1 MEKLMLIDGNSILN
15 RAFYGLQG
23 PRMLTAADGLHTNAI
38 YAFLNILNKY
48 LAEEEPQYICVA
60 FDLRAPTFR
69 HREFDGYKAHR
80 KGMPPEL
87 AEQVPY
93 TKEILDAMNIKRLE
107 VEGYEADDIIGSV
120 SKCAEERKMQVV
132 IVTGD
137 RDSLQLASENTR
149 IIIPVT
155 RAGRTET
162 EHFDAAAVFGRYGVT
177 PAQLIDVKALM
188 GDKSDNIPGVPGIGE
203 KTALELI
210 QEYGTLEGV
219 YENLEKISRKAVRE
233 KLEANRDLA
242 FMSRRLAAIERNVPG
257 LCPLDELKRKE
268 IDRDRLYRLF
278 TRLGF
283 KSMIEKFGLDM
294 SGRIETARAEVP
306 EFITV
311 DDLIALA
318 GLAASMAEA
327 KEVSICHLLDH
338 TDRFGTR
345 LSGIAFSWA
354 GKNAY
359 VNIGTGI
366 SEDQFLDVFGDF
378 FADAGIG
385 KYGHGLK
392 NLIVYLKHKGVPF
405 EGLRFD
411 TIIGAYILD
420 PSRSSYALSDLSQ
433 MYLGSTFEPVEDLS
447 GKGKNST
454 AYWQLPAEQVAPV
467 AVMHSGSIIR
477 IADAIREQ
485 IKANG
490 QEKLCF
496 EIEMPLIEVLADME
510 YRGFRVNREGL
521 EEYAARLDERIGTA
535 ERDIYRLAGETFNIN
550 SPKQLGA
557 ILFEKL
563 GLPVIKRTKT
573 GYSTDA
579 EVLDQLA
586 GEHEIVSRIL
596 EYRQLIKLKTTYADG
611 LLNMINPATGRI
623 HSSFNQTVT
632 ATGRISS
639 TEPNLQNIPVRLEM
653 GREIRKV
660 FVPENEKFLLTDA
673 DYSQIELRVLAHIA
687 GDENMQAAFR
697 NNEDIHTATAVSVF
711 RVPKDQ
717 VTPLMR
723 SRAKAVN
730 FGIVYGIGDF
740 SLSRDLGI
748 TRKQARQ
755 YIDDYLERYP
765 GVKAYMHDVVEFGR
779 QHGYVETIFGRRR
792 YLPELKSSNFNT
804 RSFGERVAMNM
815 PIQGTA
821 ADIIKI
827 AMVNVYKELRARK
840 MISALILQVHDELI
854 VETSVDEKE
863 EVEKILR
870 ECMENA
876 VRLDVPLVAEVRT
889 GSSWYETK

>member
-23 PRMLTAADGLHTNAI
+23 PQMLTAADGLHTNAI

-48 LAEEEPQYICVA
+48 LAEEDPQYICVA

-69 HREFDGYKAHR
+69 HREFAGYKAHR

-107 VEGYEADDIIGSV
+107 AEGYEADDIIGSV
-120 SKCAEERKMQVV
+120 SKCAEDRKMQVV

-137 RDSLQLASENTR
+137 RDSLQLASETTR

-162 EHFDAAAVFGRYGVT
+162 EYYDAAAVFERYGVT

-210 QEYGTLEGV
+210 QAYGTLEGV
-219 YENLEKISRKAVRE
+219 YENIENISKKAVRE

-242 FMSRRLAAIERNVPG
+242 FMSRRLATIERNVPD

-268 IDRDRLYRLF
+268 IDRDRLYGIF

-283 KSMIEKFGLDM
+283 KSMIEKFGLDT
-294 SGRIETARAEVP
+294 SERIEAVRAEVP
-306 EFITV
+306 GFTTV
-311 DDLIALA
+311 EDPIALA

-327 KEVSICHLLDH
+327 GEISICHLLDH
-338 TDRFGTR
+338 TSRFETR
-345 LSGIAFSWA
+345 LSGIAFTWA
-354 GKNAY
+354 GSNAY
-359 VNIGTGI
+359 VSIGTGI
-366 SEDQFLDVFGDF
+366 SEEQFLGIFGKLF
-378 FADAGIG
+378 SDAGI
-385 KYGHGLK
+385 KKCGHNLK
-392 NLIVYLKHKGVPF
+392 NLMVYLKRKGVAF
-405 EGLRFD
+405 EGLCFD
-411 TIIGAYILD
+411 TMIGAYILD
-420 PSRSSYALSDLSQ
+420 PSRSSYSLSDLSQ
-433 MYLGSTFEPVEDLS
+433 LYLGSTFESVEDLC
-447 GKGKNST
+447 GKGKNYT
-454 AYWQLPAEQVAPV
+454 PYYLQPADRVAPV
-467 AVMHSGSIIR
+467 AVMHSSSIAR
-477 IADAIREQ
+477 IADAIRGQ

-490 QEKLCF
+490 QEKLCY

-510 YRGFRVNREGL
+510 YRGFRVNRQGL
-521 EEYAARLDERIGTA
+521 EEYSSRLDEKIGTA
-535 ERDIYRLAGETFNIN
+535 ERDIYQLAGETFNIN

-563 GLPVIKRTKT
+563 GLPVIKKTKT

-611 LLNMINPATGRI
+611 LLNMINPATERI

-687 GDENMQAAFR
+687 GDENMRAAFR
-697 NNEDIHTATAVSVF
+697 NNEDIHTATAASVF
-711 RVPKDQ
+711 RVPKEQ

-748 TRKQARQ
+748 TRKQARK
-755 YIDDYLERYP
+755 YIDDYLDRYP
-765 GVKAYMHDVVEFGR
+765 GVRAYMHDVVEFGR

-792 YLPELKSSNFNT
+792 YLPELKSSSFNT

-863 EVEKILR
+863 EVERILK

-876 VRLDVPLVAEVRT
+876 VRLEVPLVAEVRT